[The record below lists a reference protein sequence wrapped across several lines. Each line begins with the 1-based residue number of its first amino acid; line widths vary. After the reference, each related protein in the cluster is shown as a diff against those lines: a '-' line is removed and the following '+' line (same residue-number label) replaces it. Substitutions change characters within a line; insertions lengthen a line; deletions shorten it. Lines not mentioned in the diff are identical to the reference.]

1 MRIAKDKIKHF
12 SVCFWSLWP
21 EEFMVFFLR
30 RAFLSVRKRETVWLR
45 ATIGAGMTCWPIRL
59 ESVSVIV

>member
-1 MRIAKDKIKHF
+1 MRIEKDKIKHF
-12 SVCFWSLWP
+12 SVCFLVSLAGGIYGVL
-21 EEFMVFFLR
+21 FG

-59 ESVSVIV
+59 ESVSVMV